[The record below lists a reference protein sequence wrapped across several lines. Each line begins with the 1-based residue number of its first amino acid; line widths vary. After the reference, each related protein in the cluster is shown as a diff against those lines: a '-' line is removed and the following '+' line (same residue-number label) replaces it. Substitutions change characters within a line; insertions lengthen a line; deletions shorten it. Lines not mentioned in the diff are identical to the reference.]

1 MQVTPMP
8 IRNLAKYGEF
18 IALGIHIAASMII
31 PVVIGIYVDK
41 RWDLSPW
48 GVIAGALL
56 GFGSLISIVIKLA
69 VRTGKSE
76 YKAMHSERKIS
87 SDTKDNERESEK
99 GGNDQI

>member
-1 MQVTPMP
+1 MP
-8 IRNLAKYGEF
+8 IRNLVKYGEF

-48 GVIAGALL
+48 GVIVGALL

-69 VRTGKSE
+69 VKTGKSE
-76 YKAMHSERKIS
+76 YKDTHSNNNTS
-87 SDTKDNERESEK
+87 LQTKETDSESEK
-99 GGNDQI
+99 EGNDPI

>member
-1 MQVTPMP
+1 MP

-48 GVIAGALL
+48 GVIVGALL

-69 VRTGKSE
+69 AQTGKSE
-76 YKAMHSERKIS
+76 FK
-87 SDTKDNERESEK
+87 DTPSNSKTSLHNKETDSESEK
-99 GGNDQI
+99 EGNDQI

>member
-1 MQVTPMP
+1 MP

-48 GVIAGALL
+48 GVIVGALL

-76 YKAMHSERKIS
+76 YKATHSDREKSLRTWETNS
-87 SDTKDNERESEK
+87 ESEK
-99 GGNDQI
+99 EGNGKI

>member
-1 MQVTPMP
+1 MP
-8 IRNLAKYGEF
+8 LRNLAKYGQF

-48 GVIAGALL
+48 GVIVGALL

-69 VRTGKSE
+69 VQTGKSE
-76 YKAMHSERKIS
+76 YKSAHPERETSPKIKVTDS
-87 SDTKDNERESEK
+87 ESEK
-99 GGNDQI
+99 EGYD